1 VSKLGVEPNKGLD
14 PVSAETAPGG
24 VASPSAPFAPGL
36 TVTRIESLQLPATER
51 AFLLSIAAIW
61 EFEVGDDTP
70 VTTLHVTNVA
80 SDPREADGYPHK

>member
-1 VSKLGVEPNKGLD
+1 VSKLAGEPNNGLD
-14 PVSAETAPGG
+14 PVVADTAPGG
-24 VASPSAPFAPGL
+24 MASASALFAPGL
-36 TVTRIESLQLPATER
+36 TVSRIESLQLPATER

-61 EFEVGDDTP
+61 EFEVGHDAP